1 MSIFNS
7 NSTTDEAGITP
18 VLLNNITDA
27 YNRNDIDAV
36 MAFFADDAVFDHA
49 AGPDING
56 NRFSGSDT
64 IKGIFEGLFNN
75 VESVKWTPID
85 TRVYGDKAYCE
96 FHRVAKLKSGEIQ
109 DFLSIDILTF
119 RDGLIIHKDTYYKN
133 RTSQIRRK

>member
-7 NSTTDEAGITP
+7 NRTSEEAGITLT
-18 VLLNNITDA
+18 LLDTITDA
-27 YNRNDIDAV
+27 YNRNNIDLV
-36 MAFFADDAVFDHA
+36 MSFFADDAVFDHA

-56 NRFSGSDT
+56 TRFSGLDT
-64 IKGIFEGLFNN
+64 IRSIFEGLFNN

-85 TRVYGDKAYCE
+85 TRIYGDKAYCE

-119 RDGLIIHKDTYYKN
+119 REGLIIHKDTYYKN
-133 RTSQIRRK
+133 RTS

>member
-7 NSTTDEAGITP
+7 NSTTEEAGITP
-18 VLLNNITDA
+18 TLLDAITDA

-56 NRFSGSDT
+56 TRFSGLDT
-64 IKGIFEGLFNN
+64 IRGIFEGLFNN

-119 RDGLIIHKDTYYKN
+119 REGLIIHKDTYYKN
-133 RTSQIRRK
+133 QTS

>member
-7 NSTTDEAGITP
+7 NKTTEEAGITST
-18 VLLNNITDA
+18 LLDAITDA
-27 YNRNDIDAV
+27 YNRNDIDSV
-36 MAFFADDAVFDHA
+36 MSFFADDAVFDHA

-56 NRFSGSDT
+56 TRFSGLDT
-64 IKGIFEGLFNN
+64 IRGIFKGLFNN

-119 RDGLIIHKDTYYKN
+119 REVLIIHKDTYYKN
-133 RTSQIRRK
+133 RTI

>member
-7 NSTTDEAGITP
+7 NKTTEEAGITST
-18 VLLNNITDA
+18 LLDAITDA
-27 YNRNDIDAV
+27 YNRNDIDSV
-36 MAFFADDAVFDHA
+36 MSFFADDAVFDHA

-56 NRFSGSDT
+56 TRFSGQDT
-64 IKGIFEGLFNN
+64 IRGIFKGLFNN

-119 RDGLIIHKDTYYKN
+119 REGLIIHKDTYYKN
-133 RTSQIRRK
+133 RTI